1 MKKFIEAKKKDT
13 IGSGFTGYMI
23 TTYRHL
29 VECLGEPHD
38 ATKEELWRSGDNKV
52 RVEWAFKSKHNK
64 PTVITIYDYKETKP
78 VDKIAIWHV
87 GSRGDT
93 RRLEQF
99 FKERDLEDGMPLYS
113 GLGGLVEKIQ
123 P

>member
-23 TTYRHL
+23 TTYEHL
-29 VECLGEPHD
+29 LECLGEPHD
-38 ATKEELWRSGDNKV
+38 ATKEGQWYSGDWKV
-52 RVEWAFKSKHNK
+52 RAEWAFKSKHK
-64 PTVITIYDYKETKP
+64 KSTVITIYDYKEIVP
-78 VDKIAIWHV
+78 VDKVTMWHV
-87 GSRGDT
+87 GSKGDT

-99 FKERDLEDGMPLYS
+99 FKERGLEDGMPLYS